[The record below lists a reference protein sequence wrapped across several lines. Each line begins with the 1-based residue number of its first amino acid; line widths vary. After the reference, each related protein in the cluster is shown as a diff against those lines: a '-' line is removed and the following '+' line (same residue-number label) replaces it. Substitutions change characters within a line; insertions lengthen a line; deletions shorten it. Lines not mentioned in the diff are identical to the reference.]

1 MTLLTLGSGM
11 LFDQLELCVPVV
23 DKGNQ
28 VPLESIRGMALGAI
42 PLKLVPMWILVAVRT
57 LRLEIV
63 ELRGPQMLSRRL
75 GNMAFLTGHSLMLCH
90 QRELGVLVVNE

>member
-1 MTLLTLGSGM
+1 M

-23 DKGNQ
+23 HKGDQ
-28 VPLESIRGMALGAI
+28 FPLEPVRGMALGTT
-42 PLKLVPMWILVAVRT
+42 PLKLVPVWILVAVRT
-57 LRLEIV
+57 LRLQVV

-75 GNMAFLTGHSLMLCH
+75 GNMAFLTGQGLMLGH